1 MTRILILAGML
12 IAGIAGELRA
22 ATVCRWVPSS
32 SCRVE
37 PRRERPSPQDR

>member
-1 MTRILILAGML
+1 MKRILIVAGML

-37 PRRERPSPQDR
+37 PRREPPSHGDR